1 MITLT
6 LTAIPKDS
14 ADPNQYVV
22 DLLYGDYAILTRLSP
37 NAWDAKVYQGDAQ
50 PIERGLFSSPD
61 TALAVFQTEVSQRV
75 IRDAPE
81 ITRRRGRSSHR

>member
-6 LTAIPKDS
+6 LKPIPKDS

-22 DLLYGDYAILTRLSP
+22 DLLYGDYAILTRLSTDT
-37 NAWDAKVYQGDAQ
+37 WDAKVYQGDAK

-75 IRDAPE
+75 IHDAPE
-81 ITRRRGRSSHR
+81 IKKRRGTGTRR

>member
-6 LTAIPKDS
+6 LKAIPKD
-14 ADPNQYVV
+14 APDPNQYVV
-22 DLLYGDYAILTRLSP
+22 DLLYGDYAILTRLSD
-37 NAWDAKVYQGDAQ
+37 NAWDAKVYQGDAK
-50 PIERGLFSSPD
+50 PIERGLFSSPE

-81 ITRRRGRSSHR
+81 LKNRRGPGRPN